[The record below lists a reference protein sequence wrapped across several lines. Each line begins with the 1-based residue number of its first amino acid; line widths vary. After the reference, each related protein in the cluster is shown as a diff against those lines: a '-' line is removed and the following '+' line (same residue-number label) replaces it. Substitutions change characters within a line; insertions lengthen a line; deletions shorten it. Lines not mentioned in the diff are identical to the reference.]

1 MGVRL
6 VADSHF
12 VVSSRLSAITS
23 QGDSPTPM
31 PRFSLIIPTL
41 ERTAEL
47 AGLLTSIVN
56 QKRTDIEIILV
67 DQNRDGRIMPLVAAL
82 PGDLAVL
89 HLRSEQQ
96 NVSAARNA
104 GMDVASGEIIAFP
117 DDDCCYP
124 PDLLNQ
130 VDAWFSENRHYAV
143 LAVGA
148 LDHEGVASGNRWLQ
162 NACDIGA
169 VNVLRTTFCSS
180 LFISEPARCREVRF
194 DEKLDRGEETDFIL
208 CLLATGLRGRFDRK
222 FHIQHPRRDMLS
234 GTVSR
239 ARAVSYGAGMGRLV
253 RRHSLLMLWFGL
265 LTYDI
270 ARALMVSARGQFVN
284 AGFCFAHAEGLF
296 RGFVLPKSHYE

>member
-1 MGVRL
+1 
-6 VADSHF
+6 
-12 VVSSRLSAITS
+12 
-23 QGDSPTPM
+23 M

-47 AGLLTSIVN
+47 SELLASVVN
-56 QKRTDIEIILV
+56 QKRADIEIILV
-67 DQNRDGRIMPLVAAL
+67 DQNQDARITPLVETL
-82 PGDLAVL
+82 PIDLAVS
-89 HLRSEQQ
+89 HLRVKQQ

-130 VDAWFSENRHYAV
+130 VDAWFRENRDYAV

-148 LDHEGVASGNRWLQ
+148 LDNNGVASGNRWLQ
-162 NACDIGA
+162 SACDIGS

-180 LFISEPARCREVRF
+180 LFISELARSREVRF
-194 DEKLDRGEETDFIL
+194 DEKLNRGEETDFIL
-208 CLLATGLRGRFDRK
+208 RLLATGLRGRFDRK

-239 ARAVSYGAGMGRLV
+239 ERAVSYGAGMGRLV
-253 RRHSLLMLWFGL
+253 RQHSLLLLWLGL

-270 ARALMVSARGQFVN
+270 ARALLVSARGQFVN
-284 AGFCFAHAEGLF
+284 ASFCFAHAEGLF
-296 RGFVLPKSHYE
+296 RGFVLPKSNYE